1 VDQGNAPYSQKR
13 LRTAL
18 LAFPLAGLVGF
29 GGSVLIRSVWAD
41 EPANAP
47 PSAISPR
54 PSGAGSDR
62 HLPAQ
67 REKQARPASTG
78 VNRTPTA

>member
-1 VDQGNAPYSQKR
+1 MDDWNAPYGQKR

-29 GGSVLIRSVWAD
+29 GGSVLIRSVWPDDAS
-41 EPANAP
+41 NAR
-47 PSAISPR
+47 PSTISPR
-54 PSGAGSDR
+54 PSGTGSNR
-62 HLPAQ
+62 HLPTEQ
-67 REKQARPASTG
+67 RKPVRPASTG

>member
-1 VDQGNAPYSQKR
+1 VDDCNAPYGQKR

-29 GGSVLIRSVWAD
+29 GGSVLVRSVWPDDAVNAR
-41 EPANAP
+41 PAT
-47 PSAISPR
+47 ISPR
-54 PSGAGSDR
+54 PSGAGSNR
-62 HLPAQ
+62 HLPAERQ
-67 REKQARPASTG
+67 KKVRPASTG

>member
-1 VDQGNAPYSQKR
+1 VDDCNAPYGPKR

-29 GGSVLIRSVWAD
+29 GGSVLIRSVWPDDAGNAR
-41 EPANAP
+41 PAT
-47 PSAISPR
+47 ISPR
-54 PSGAGSDR
+54 PSGAGSNR
-62 HLPAQ
+62 HLPAERQ
-67 REKQARPASTG
+67 KQVRPSSPG

>member
-1 VDQGNAPYSQKR
+1 MDDCQAPYGPRR

-29 GGSVLIRSVWAD
+29 GGSVLIRSVWPD
-41 EPANAP
+41 EAPKTRPATV
-47 PSAISPR
+47 SPR
-54 PSGAGSDR
+54 PAGAGSNR
-62 HLPAQ
+62 HLPSERQ
-67 REKQARPASTG
+67 KPVRPPSTG

>member
-1 VDQGNAPYSQKR
+1 VDYCNAPHGPKR

-29 GGSVLIRSVWAD
+29 GGSVLIRSIRTD
-41 EPANAP
+41 EPVTAR

-54 PSGAGSDR
+54 PSGGSDR
-62 HLPAQ
+62 HLPAD
-67 REKQARPASTG
+67 RGKQARPASRA